1 MKIKELLKYFEP
13 AQQIIICK
21 SWHNELYNGK
31 AKQVNPNDETINELE
46 VQYIYT
52 DLDLYSKGYIKIMVK
67 KEN

>member
-1 MKIKELLKYFEP
+1 MKIKELIKYFEP
-13 AQQIIICK
+13 GQQIIICT
-21 SWHNELYNGK
+21 SWYHELYNGK

-52 DLDLYSKGYIKIMVK
+52 DLNLYTKGYIKIMVK